1 MAIRSPNLQ
10 PLTNSYL
17 DGILSGA
24 KWALDSSRTLT
35 FQLSNY
41 QSFYSVNENSYIPNA
56 SGLSFALEIM
66 ATDLERYLNLDIQI
80 LPGVLP
86 DPAYSGADIT
96 ISPIWM
102 ASRDATFL
110 GLNANVLGV
119 AEFPDANT
127 SGDVYQW
134 NPKVDLLMN
143 EIQLASSI
151 LVPGASGTYT
161 LYHELGHALGLKHPH
176 DGGQFGRP
184 TFNSLGIGQYDL
196 GVITTMSYEDPSQ
209 YSFDG
214 YGAPSTFM
222 VGDIF
227 ALQTL
232 YGKNT
237 TFNLGNHFYDV
248 SGFSSAYQDVWGSI
262 YDCGGVDTVSA
273 ASANK
278 AWYFYLSEGLCTS
291 SDSRSGMW
299 LLSHKSSADSSIFG
313 RETCCECVIGSSY
326 HDRE

>member
-56 SGLSFALEIM
+56 PGLSIALGII
-66 ATDLERYLNLDIQI
+66 AIDLERYLNLDIQI

-86 DPAYSGADIT
+86 DPAYSAADIT

-102 ASRDATFL
+102 AGRDATFL

-127 SGDVYQW
+127 SSDVYQW
-134 NPKVDLLMN
+134 NPKVDLLIN
-143 EIQLASSI
+143 EFQLASSM

-161 LYHELGHALGLKHPH
+161 LYHELGHALGLKHPF
-176 DGGQFGRP
+176 DGGPFGRP

-214 YGAPSTFM
+214 YVAPATFM
-222 VGDIF
+222 VGDVF
-227 ALQTL
+227 AWQTL
-232 YGKNT
+232 
-237 TFNLGNHFYDV
+237 
-248 SGFSSAYQDVWGSI
+248 
-262 YDCGGVDTVSA
+262 
-273 ASANK
+273 
-278 AWYFYLSEGLCTS
+278 
-291 SDSRSGMW
+291 
-299 LLSHKSSADSSIFG
+299 
-313 RETCCECVIGSSY
+313 
-326 HDRE
+326 